1 MVEWMDYMIQQNAIY
16 KRLTS
21 DSDTEQ
27 LGSQRAG
34 NSHSVQ
40 AVSKRAR
47 RLGIRPEV
55 VKTYYI

>member
-1 MVEWMDYMIQQNAIY
+1 MDYMIQQNAIY

-40 AVSKRAR
+40 AVSRRAR